1 MRFATGSIRVAQRSL
16 AAVGRR
22 SYHPAVLPSLISTAS
37 PEFKAKAESMDS
49 LVAELEGNLAKVREG
64 GGSKAADRMRSKGKK
79 LPRERLVLYPI
90 SRHGL
95 KLRRTSG

>member
-1 MRFATGSIRVAQRSL
+1 M
-16 AAVGRR
+16 
-22 SYHPAVLPSLISTAS
+22 LPSLISTAS

-64 GGSKAADRMRSKGKK
+64 GGSKAEDRMRSKGKK